1 ESERQMYF
9 ENAIKE
15 TLNLP
20 SGYVKV
26 AVLVIRWEDDD
37 DSDGYKAGHD
47 TEIADL
53 RCLLQD
59 GFGFEFREK
68 RLKTSTSKKP
78 QNALNAAIAQ
88 HVDEFDDPHG
98 LLIIYYTGHGAHRNK
113 TNRFTATATWHKAEH
128 SLLSSADADVLAI
141 FDCCYASNAHKGFA
155 EDRRIYELLAASP
168 RGYTTPGPGPNSFT
182 NRLITSL
189 RELLEEHQDGSFT
202 TTKLL
207 DRINNKRKTPSTGAS
222 PPAMLHDRLSK
233 FHHRHI
239 QLARLDGQ
247 AAEQKQRVLDQQPQA
262 EAYLELRFSLQNA
275 SMKHD
280 QIEALARELPGAFNN
295 ANIPLC
301 NIDW

>member
-1 ESERQMYF
+1 M
-9 ENAIKE
+9 
-15 TLNLP
+15 
-20 SGYVKV
+20 
-26 AVLVIRWEDDD
+26 
-37 DSDGYKAGHD
+37 
-47 TEIADL
+47 
-53 RCLLQD
+53 
-59 GFGFEFREK
+59 
-68 RLKTSTSKKP
+68 
-78 QNALNAAIAQ
+78 
-88 HVDEFDDPHG
+88 
-98 LLIIYYTGHGAHRNK
+98 
-113 TNRFTATATWHKAEH
+113 
-128 SLLSSADADVLAI
+128 LAI

-247 AAEQKQRVLDQQPQA
+247 VAEQKQWVLDQQPQP

-295 ANIPLC
+295 ANIQLC
-301 NIDW
+301 NIDWTRFQRRHHPTWPGIVTAANMAIIWRRKSRQSYRTNPNSPMSSSGDAEPVSLQHITSRDDVASPYSLSTNFPIDDETAPLLNPKRPARHDRHTAPPRNWRNLLRVIRHKIIAALARLRGVRK